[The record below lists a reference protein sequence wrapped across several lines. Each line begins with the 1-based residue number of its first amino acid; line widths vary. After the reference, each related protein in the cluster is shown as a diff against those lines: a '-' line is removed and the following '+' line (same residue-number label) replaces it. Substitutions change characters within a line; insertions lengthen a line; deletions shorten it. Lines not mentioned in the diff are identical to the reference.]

1 MSKYT
6 LNDVRADFERTKRCA
21 ATGDYRHTEDYLEY
35 LEESVIKFRQDAIDF
50 EEFQHNV
57 NAEIAEAIEKEDDC
71 CDCCCGG
78 GCHEN

>member
-6 LNDVRADFERTKRCA
+6 LADLRADFEKTNQCA
-21 ATGDYRHTEDYLEY
+21 ATGDYRKSEDYLEY
-35 LEESVIKFRQDAIDF
+35 LEQSVIKFRQDAIDF
-50 EEFQHNV
+50 EEFRRNV